1 MPSSFKELMIDDF
14 TKAVDKRQTQ
24 LLSIIAEGNTVFKE
38 GIKEGNVGQSN
49 EKLAQKITD
58 VTTMVNKLAEER
70 NILSI
75 LTEVFH
81 VIETKPSGGKK
92 SRRRKKTNRRR

>member
-1 MPSSFKELMIDDF
+1 MSSSFKELMIDF
-14 TKAVDKRQTQ
+14 STRAVDVRQTR
-24 LLSIIAEGNTVFKE
+24 LLSIIAEGDMVF
-38 GIKEGNVGQSN
+38 KEGNVGQSN

-58 VTTMVNKLAEER
+58 VINEVNKLAEER

-75 LTEVFH
+75 LTEVFD
-81 VIETKPSGGKK
+81 VIEAKSSGGKK